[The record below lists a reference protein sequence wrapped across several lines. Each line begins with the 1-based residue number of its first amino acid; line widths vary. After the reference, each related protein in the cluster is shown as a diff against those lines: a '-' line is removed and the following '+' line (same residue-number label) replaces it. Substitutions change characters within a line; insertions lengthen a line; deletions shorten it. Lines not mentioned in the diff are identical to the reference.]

1 MSLFLS
7 LYQTDKF
14 YVELWG
20 YVVFFFVCFLLFFY
34 GPNTVSCWSSPVV
47 FCINLIWRVERK
59 KMDQLFSVLPLNGSK
74 VRKKVY
80 SELFCWQISNH
91 FAGALVSLFIWSH
104 VGLLLT
110 NITSNMSPLKEFVPM
125 EGLLGKMPSQHLTVL
140 SFYFFIF
147 LFFFLKQFQSCIF
160 GVNLHMSNID
170 GVLLV
175 LCEEWRTNL
184 NAAMWHQECGSCICY
199 AISDE
204 KAQVHSGNFI

>member
-140 SFYFFIF
+140 SFYFF
-147 LFFFLKQFQSCIF
+147 FFFFFFK
-160 GVNLHMSNID
+160 
-170 GVLLV
+170 
-175 LCEEWRTNL
+175 
-184 NAAMWHQECGSCICY
+184 
-199 AISDE
+199 AISKLYIWGKSAHVQYRRCPPGPVWGVTHQFE
-204 KAQVHSGNFI
+204 RCNVTSRVRLLHLLCHQRWKSTSSFG